1 MKDPMVKLLLTLNLM
16 FLAASS
22 SCAQTKQK
30 AEGVPSGQ
38 PQVLWS
44 YDTGG

>member
-1 MKDPMVKLLLTLNLM
+1 MKDRMVKLLLTFNLM
-16 FLAASS
+16 ILAASS

-30 AEGVPSGQ
+30 AEGVTSGQ

-44 YDTGG
+44 YGTGG